1 MNPKELRKLYN
12 HSLWPSPR
20 AVNFCKQ
27 IGIDKNR
34 IIKKDSI
41 GRNKK
46 LTHLE
51 ALNIIASKCKI
62 SIDDL
67 LNLSKKDV
75 IQKLDIKSFVDA
87 YKNLRCYP
95 RYH

>member
-1 MNPKELRKLYN
+1 MDPKKLYN
-12 HSLWPSPR
+12 HSIWSSPSTVR
-20 AVNFCKQ
+20 FCKES
-27 IGIDKNR
+27 GLDKYYKY
-34 IIKKDSI
+34 KKDSI

-95 RYH
+95 RYY